1 MSTSSIYRLASV
13 DQKLCLTLTNQI
25 GFKPFYIDFYEY
37 LQGSTM
43 GEGGRRLLYKAV
55 KIKGNTQPHVID
67 ANGGWARDAF
77 FLAQQGF
84 TVTVIERV
92 EVIFKLLNDARE
104 RALAHQE
111 LQEIMARMTF
121 VYADAREFLQQE
133 IHPKVIYLDPMFP
146 TRIKSAKVK
155 KDLQILQSLAD
166 ASMDDPNELFLLARQ
181 KATERVVVKRPI
193 VAPFLAEVRPDFQY
207 LGKTV
212 RFDVY
217 AALTSK

>member
-1 MSTSSIYRLASV
+1 MSTSSVYQLVSV
-13 DQKLCLTLTNQI
+13 DQKLCLTLKDQI
-25 GFKPFYIDFYEY
+25 GFKPFYIDFYDY
-37 LQGSTM
+37 LHSSTL

-55 KIKGNTQPHVID
+55 KIKGDSHPHVID

-84 TVTVIERV
+84 AVTVLERV
-92 EVIFKLLNDARE
+92 EVIFKLLADARE
-104 RALAHQE
+104 RALVYPE

-121 VYADAREFLQQE
+121 VHADACAFLQQE

-146 TRIKSAKVK
+146 ARMKSAKVK
-155 KDLQILQSLAD
+155 KDLQILQSLAET
-166 ASMDDPNELFLLARQ
+166 SIDDPSELFLLARQ
-181 KATERVVVKRPI
+181 KATERVIIKRPI
-193 VAPFLAEVRPDFQY
+193 NAPFLVEAPDFQY

-217 AALTSK
+217 SALRSK

>member
-1 MSTSSIYRLASV
+1 VSTSSVYQLASV
-13 DQKLCLTLTNQI
+13 DQKLCLTLKNQI
-25 GFKPFYIDFYEY
+25 GFKPFYIDFYDY
-37 LQGSTM
+37 LQGSTL

-55 KIKGNTQPHVID
+55 KLKGDANPHIID

-92 EVIFKLLNDARE
+92 EVIFKLLTDARE
-104 RALAHQE
+104 RALAHPE
-111 LQEIMARMTF
+111 LQEIMARMSF
-121 VYADAREFLQQE
+121 IHGDAREFLQQE
-133 IHPKVIYLDPMFP
+133 IHSKVIYLDPMFP
-146 TRIKSAKVK
+146 ARIKSAKVK
-155 KDLQILQSLAD
+155 KDLQILQSLAET
-166 ASMDDPNELFLLARQ
+166 SIDDPNELFFLARQ
-181 KATERVVVKRPI
+181 KAAERVIVKRPLN
-193 VAPFLAEVRPDFQY
+193 APFLAEVKPDFQY